1 MKSVIRNKKMLI
13 KSKSHGSRCAS
24 LPESE
29 KALCELGESGNYEK
43 QLDQLTNPTYK
54 SVEEIDNIAQ
64 KDKQAID
71 AEGIKKLNEV
81 KNSLISGEPINNTD
95 SNSNEPVSQ
104 PKQIDDQIVFE
115 KIIDPDQAEV
125 DKVPPGS
132 EMI

>member
-1 MKSVIRNKKMLI
+1 MKSVIRNKKMLN
-13 KSKSHGSRCAS
+13 KSKSHESRCAS

-43 QLDQLTNPTYK
+43 QLDQLTNPAYK

-64 KDKQAID
+64 KDKQAMD
-71 AEGIKKLNEV
+71 AESIKKLNEV
-81 KNSLISGEPINNTD
+81 KNNLISGETITD

-115 KIIDPDQAEV
+115 KIVDPDQAEV
-125 DKVPPGS
+125 DKVPSES